1 MSKVCW
7 VKAKASKMPF
17 LLMASCLP
25 RHAVSEN
32 GIATD
37 PEKIQ
42 DVVSW
47 LPPSSVS
54 QVRDYLR
61 FCLYYSCFIGN
72 FLEIANPL
80 PLLTGKNVPF
90 KWTLQ
95 CKEAFLNLKE
105 ILYSFL
111 SQLCLTLQ
119 ILGCIN

>member
-1 MSKVCW
+1 MIDADQ
-7 VKAKASKMPF
+7 AKTVFVTGAGLYVLSLRSAGLKLKPAKCHF
-17 LLMASCLP
+17 LMASCLP

-32 GIATD
+32 GIATG

-47 LPPSSVS
+47 FPPSSVT

-80 PLLTGKNVPF
+80 PPPSRQECSL
-90 KWTLQ
+90 
-95 CKEAFLNLKE
+95 
-105 ILYSFL
+105 
-111 SQLCLTLQ
+111 
-119 ILGCIN
+119 